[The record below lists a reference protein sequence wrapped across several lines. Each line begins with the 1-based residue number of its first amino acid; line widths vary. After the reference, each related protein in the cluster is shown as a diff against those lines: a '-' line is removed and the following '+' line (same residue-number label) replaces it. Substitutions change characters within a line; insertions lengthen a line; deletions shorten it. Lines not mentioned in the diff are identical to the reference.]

1 MSSDAAATVDYSP
14 YVLQEP
20 GGRSRLHLLVEGL
33 HCGGCVAKIERALAG
48 QPGIVEARVNL
59 STRRMTMAWTGG
71 AGRAGPLAALVADL
85 GFPVVPFD
93 PTRLASG
100 DAAESRT
107 LLRAMAVA
115 GFAAGNVMLLSV
127 SVWAGHFQDMGPATR
142 ELLHWFSA
150 LIALP
155 AIAYAGQ
162 PFFRSALTALTRGHT
177 NMDVPISLAV
187 LLAAGMSLH
196 ETLRGAD
203 HAYFDS
209 AITLLFFLLIGR
221 YLDRRARGRARSA
234 AERLLALQS
243 GAVTVLDAEGHP
255 SSLPPEQVRPG
266 MIVLVATGGRI
277 PVDGTVLDGRSD
289 VDASAI
295 SGEPVPVAVGP
306 GDAVF
311 AGTVNQSAPVKLTVS
326 AVGEDTLLAEIVRL
340 MELAEQRRGRYVALA
355 DRVARHYAPVVHAL
369 AAATFIGWIL
379 FGTIGWQTALL
390 YAVAVLIVTCPC
402 ALGLAVPA
410 VQVIASGRLMRQGT
424 LLKSATA
431 LERLAAVDTVVFDK
445 TGTLT
450 TGRLDLDPDDARD
463 PEVLETAAG
472 LAAASNHPLARALVR
487 AVPGVPV
494 RDGVAEHPGRGLSCS
509 GPDGEIRL
517 GSQAWCGVEDRAGS
531 EGPELWLA
539 RPGRRPARIGFTDR
553 LRPDAAGVVAALVA
567 RGYRVELLSG
577 DRSPAVARVAE
588 ALGIPHWAAEQTP
601 AAKQARLAALAA
613 EGRRV
618 LMVGDGLNDA
628 PALAA
633 ASVSA
638 SPSTASDI
646 AQTAADAVFQGE
658 RLEPVAALLTVARR
672 ADRLVKQNIALSFG
686 YNAIAVPIAV
696 AGMVT
701 PLVAAICMS
710 ASSIAV
716 VGNALR
722 LAEARRRRDRGPHR
736 AATSAGRPAL
746 SEG

>member
-1 MSSDAAATVDYSP
+1 MSAEAATDFSP

-20 GGRSRLHLLVEGL
+20 DGRSRLHLLVEGL
-33 HCGGCVAKIERALAG
+33 RCGGCVARIERALTQ

-59 STRRMTMAWTGG
+59 STRRLAIAWTGG
-71 AGRAGPLAALVADL
+71 AERAGPLAGIVADL
-85 GFPVVPFD
+85 GYPVAAFD
-93 PTRLASG
+93 PTRLNFG
-100 DAAESRT
+100 DGAESRA

-127 SVWAGHFQDMGPATR
+127 SVWAGHFQDMGSATR
-142 ELLHWFSA
+142 DLLHWFSA

-162 PFFRSALTALTRGHT
+162 PFFRSALAALKGGGV

-196 ETLRGAD
+196 ETVRGAD

-221 YLDRRARGRARSA
+221 YLDRRARGKARSA

-243 GAVTVLDAEGHP
+243 AAITVLDDSGHP
-255 SSLPPEQVRPG
+255 SSLPTEQVRPG
-266 MIVLVATGGRI
+266 MTVLVAAGSRI

-295 SGEPVPVAVGP
+295 SGETVPVAIAP

-311 AGTVNQSAPVKLTVS
+311 AGTVNQSAPVKLTVT
-326 AVGEDTLLAEIVRL
+326 AVGEGTLLAEIVRL
-340 MELAEQRRGRYVALA
+340 MEMAEQRRGRYVALA
-355 DRVARHYAPVVHAL
+355 DRVARLYAPVVHAL
-369 AAATFIGWIL
+369 AAITFLGWIL
-379 FGTIGWQTALL
+379 FGSIGWQTALL

-402 ALGLAVPA
+402 ALGLAVPT

-450 TGRLDLDPDDARD
+450 IGRLDLDPDGGSDQ
-463 PEVLETAAG
+463 ETLEIAAG
-472 LAAASNHPLARALVR
+472 LAGASNHPLARALVR
-487 AVPGVPV
+487 AVPSVPV
-494 RDGVAEHPGRGLSCS
+494 RDRVVEHSGRGLSWS
-509 GPDGEIRL
+509 GPEGEIRL
-517 GSQAWCGVEDRAGS
+517 GNRHWCGVGDDSACT
-531 EGPELWLA
+531 GPELWLSC
-539 RPGRRPARIGFTDR
+539 PGHLPARIGFTDR
-553 LRPDAAGVVAALVA
+553 LRPDATRIVGDLIA
-567 RGYRVELLSG
+567 RDFRVDLLSG
-577 DRSPAVARVAE
+577 DRTPAVTRVAE
-588 ALGIPHWAAEQTP
+588 TLGIKHWTAQQNP

-613 EGRRV
+613 EGHRV

-638 SPSTASDI
+638 SPATASDI
-646 AQTAADAVFQGE
+646 AQTAADAVFQGD
-658 RLEPVAALLTVARR
+658 RLEPVIELLTVARR

-686 YNAIAVPIAV
+686 YNAIAIPLAV
-696 AGMVT
+696 AGLVT
-701 PLVAAICMS
+701 PLIAAICMS

-716 VGNALR
+716 VLNAMR
-722 LAEARRRRDRGPHR
+722 LAGHRRPDRHPIPQ
-736 AATSAGRPAL
+736 ALPSPCPAL

>member
-1 MSSDAAATVDYSP
+1 MSAAAPATDYS
-14 YVLQEP
+14 VFVTDEP

-48 QPGIVEARVNL
+48 QPGIAEARVNL
-59 STRRMTMAWTGG
+59 STRRMTLAWTGG
-71 AGRAGPLAALVADL
+71 ANRAGALAEIVSDL
-85 GFPVVPFD
+85 GFPVVPYD
-93 PTRLASG
+93 PERLASG
-100 DAAESRT
+100 DTSESRA

-142 ELLHWFSA
+142 DLLHWFSA

-155 AIAYAGQ
+155 AIAYAGL
-162 PFFRSALTALTRGHT
+162 PFFRSALGALKAGHT

-221 YLDRRARGRARSA
+221 YLDRRARGKARSA

-243 GAVTVLDAEGHP
+243 GAVTVLDDEGRQ
-255 SSLPPEQVRPG
+255 STLPPEQVRPG
-266 MIVLVATGGRI
+266 MTVLVAAGGRV

-289 VDASAI
+289 IDASAI
-295 SGEPVPVAVGP
+295 SGEAVPVAVAP
-306 GDAVF
+306 GDRVF
-311 AGTVNQSAPVKLTVS
+311 AGTVNQSAPVKLTVG
-326 AVGEDTLLAEIVRL
+326 AVGDGTLLAEIVRL

-355 DRVARHYAPVVHAL
+355 DRVARLYAPVVHAL
-369 AAATFIGWIL
+369 AAATFLGWVVL
-379 FGTIGWQTALL
+379 GTIGWQTALL

-410 VQVIASGRLMRQGT
+410 VQVIASGRLMRRGT

-431 LERLAAVDTVVFDK
+431 LERLAAVDTIVFDK

-450 TGRLDLDPDDARD
+450 TGELTMDPDSDCDAASLRI
-463 PEVLETAAG
+463 AAG
-472 LAAASNHPLARALVR
+472 LAGASNHPLARALAR
-487 AVPGVPV
+487 AVPGIPV
-494 RDGVAEHPGRGLSCS
+494 LDGVAEHPGLGLSWS

-517 GSQAWCGVEDRAGS
+517 GSRRWCDVADGS
-531 EGPELWLA
+531 EAAGPELWMS
-539 RPGRRPARIGFTDR
+539 RPGSPPRRIGFTDR
-553 LRPDAAGVVAALVA
+553 LRPDAVRVVAALKA
-567 RGYRVELLSG
+567 RGLAVELLSG
-577 DRSPAVARVAE
+577 DREPAVAQVAE
-588 ALGIPHWAAEQTP
+588 DLGIARWAAGQDPT
-601 AAKQARLAALAA
+601 AKQARLAELAS
-613 EGRRV
+613 EGRIV

-633 ASVSA
+633 AAVSA
-638 SPSTASDI
+638 SPASASDI
-646 AQTAADAVFQGE
+646 AQTAADAVFQGD
-658 RLEPVAALLTVARR
+658 RLEPVTELLTVARR

-696 AGMVT
+696 AGLVT

-716 VGNALR
+716 VLNALR
-722 LAEARRRRDRGPHR
+722 LAGGRRRRDREPAR
-736 AATSAGRPAL
+736 AAASPVRPAL

>member
-1 MSSDAAATVDYSP
+1 MNGAAPATDYS
-14 YVLQEP
+14 VFVTDEP

-33 HCGGCVAKIERALAG
+33 HCGGCVAKIERALAS
-48 QPGIVEARVNL
+48 QPGIAEARVNL
-59 STRRMTMAWTGG
+59 STRRMTLAWTGG
-71 AGRAGPLAALVADL
+71 ADRAGALAEIVSDL

-93 PTRLASG
+93 PGRLTSA
-100 DAAESRT
+100 DDAESHT
-107 LLRAMAVA
+107 LLRSMAVA

-142 ELLHWFSA
+142 DLLHWFSA

-162 PFFRSALTALTRGHT
+162 PFFRSALSALKAGHT

-221 YLDRRARGRARSA
+221 YLDRRARGKARSA

-243 GAVTVLDAEGHP
+243 GAITVLDADGRQ
-255 SSLPPEQVRPG
+255 STLPPEQVRPG
-266 MIVLVATGGRI
+266 MTVLVAAGGRI
-277 PVDGTVLDGRSD
+277 PVDGTIQDGRSD
-289 VDASAI
+289 IDASAI
-295 SGEPVPVAVGP
+295 SGEAVPVAVAP
-306 GDAVF
+306 GDRVF
-311 AGTVNQSAPVKLTVS
+311 AGTVNQSAPVKLTV
-326 AVGEDTLLAEIVRL
+326 AAAGEETLLAEIVRL

-355 DRVARHYAPVVHAL
+355 DRVARLYAPVVHAL
-369 AAATFIGWIL
+369 AAATFLGWVL

-410 VQVIASGRLMRQGT
+410 VQVIASGRLMRRGT

-450 TGRLDLDPDDARD
+450 TGELTMEPDSGCDAAALR
-463 PEVLETAAG
+463 TAAA
-472 LAAASNHPLARALVR
+472 LAGASRHPLARALVR
-487 AVPGVPV
+487 AVPGIPV
-494 RDGVAEHPGRGLSCS
+494 ADGVVEHPGLGLSLA

-517 GSQAWCGVEDRAGS
+517 GSRRWCQVEDGA
-531 EGPELWLA
+531 EATGPELWLA
-539 RPGRRPARIGFTDR
+539 RPGWAPRRIGFTDR
-553 LRPDAAGVVAALVA
+553 LRPDAARVVSALKA
-567 RGYRVELLSG
+567 RGLAVELLSG
-577 DRSPAVARVAE
+577 DQEPAVAQVAGQ
-588 ALGIPHWAAEQTP
+588 LGIARWAAQQDPT
-601 AAKQARLAALAA
+601 AKQARLAAMAS
-613 EGRRV
+613 EGRTV

-633 ASVSA
+633 AAVSA
-638 SPSTASDI
+638 SPASASDI
-646 AQTAADAVFQGE
+646 AQTAADAVFQGDE
-658 RLEPVAALLTVARR
+658 LKPVTELLTVARR

-696 AGMVT
+696 AGLVT

-716 VGNALR
+716 VLNALR
-722 LAEARRRRDRGPHR
+722 LAGGRRLER
-736 AATSAGRPAL
+736 ASATPAIAAPRPAL

>member
-1 MSSDAAATVDYSP
+1 MSTGAPSVDYVA
-14 YVLQEP
+14 YVRP
-20 GGRSRLHLLVEGL
+20 DGDGRSRLHLLVEGL
-33 HCGGCVAKIERALAG
+33 KCGGCVARIERALAR
-48 QPGIVEARVNL
+48 QPDVAEARVNL
-59 STRRMTMAWTGG
+59 STRRLTLAWTGH
-71 AGRAGPLAALVADL
+71 ADRAGPLAAIVADL

-93 PTRLASG
+93 PERLGAG
-100 DAAESRT
+100 DTAESRV
-107 LLRAMAVA
+107 LLRSMAVA

-142 ELLHWFSA
+142 DLLHWFSA

-162 PFFRSALTALTRGHT
+162 PFFRSALAALRSGHT

-209 AITLLFFLLIGR
+209 AVTLLFFLLIGR
-221 YLDRRARGRARSA
+221 YLDRRARGKARSA

-243 GAVTVLDAEGHP
+243 GAVTVLDDAGRQ

-266 MIVLVATGGRI
+266 MTVLVAAGSRI
-277 PVDGTVLDGRSD
+277 PVDGSVSDGRSD

-295 SGEPVPVAVGP
+295 SGEAVPVAIAP
-306 GDAVF
+306 GDRVF
-311 AGTVNQSAPVKLTVS
+311 AGTVNQSAPVKLTVT
-326 AVGEDTLLAEIVRL
+326 AVGEGTLLAEIVRL
-340 MELAEQRRGRYVALA
+340 MELAEQRRGRFVALA
-355 DRVARHYAPVVHAL
+355 DRVARLYAPVVHTL
-369 AAATFIGWIL
+369 AAATFLGWVL

-410 VQVIASGRLMRQGT
+410 VQVIASGRLMRRGT

-431 LERLAAVDTVVFDK
+431 LERLAAVDTIVFDK

-450 TGRLDLDPDDARD
+450 TGQLDMDADAFCDRESL
-463 PEVLETAAG
+463 EVAAG
-472 LAAASNHPLARALVR
+472 LAGASNHPLARALVR

-494 RDGVAEHPGRGLSCS
+494 PDGVAEHPGRGLSWS
-509 GPDGEIRL
+509 GPEGEVRL
-517 GSQAWCGVEDRAGS
+517 GSRRWCGVEETMGA

-539 RPGRRPARIGFTDR
+539 RPGRPAARFGFADR
-553 LRPDAAGVVAALVA
+553 LRPDAARVVGALAAQ
-567 RGYRVELLSG
+567 GYHVELLSG
-577 DRSPAVARVAE
+577 DRMPAVARVAE
-588 ALGIPHWAAEQTP
+588 TLGITRWSAEQDP
-601 AAKQARLAALAA
+601 AAKQARLAALA
-613 EGRRV
+613 EDGRTV

-638 SPSTASDI
+638 SPATASDI
-646 AQTAADAVFQGE
+646 AQTAADAVFQGN
-658 RLEPVAALLTVARR
+658 RLAPVTELLTVARR

-686 YNAIAVPIAV
+686 YNVIAVPIAV
-696 AGMVT
+696 AGLVT

-716 VGNALR
+716 VLNALR
-722 LAEARRRRDRGPHR
+722 LAGNRRPDRRPVPR
-736 AATSAGRPAL
+736 AAPSARPAL